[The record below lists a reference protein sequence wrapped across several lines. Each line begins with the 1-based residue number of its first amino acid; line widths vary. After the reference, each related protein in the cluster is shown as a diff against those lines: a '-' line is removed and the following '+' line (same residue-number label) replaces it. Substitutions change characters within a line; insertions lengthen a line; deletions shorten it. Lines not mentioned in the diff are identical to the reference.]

1 MAHVL
6 RRFIVLSVGVF
17 FTLPILKAQQLLGST
32 GLLNIPTADM
42 KPAATFTGG
51 ASVFSKDVM
60 HGTYNN
66 GTGLYHVSFTPFP
79 FVEGTLR
86 ETFVTVQR
94 YNAAKEKVMYYNQ
107 DRSSTIRVRPIAE
120 RPNRWWPSVVIGTN
134 DIYAIGD
141 SPYSAIYAVATKHF
155 NLGRIGRVGLT
166 LGYSDLIR
174 GGNVYNG
181 AFGGIDYQPLP
192 NQPLH
197 IMADYDTRGFNV
209 GVSGQ
214 LWKAMNFFAY
224 TTELKGW
231 ALGLSYQHTI
241 KF

>member
-6 RRFIVLSVGVF
+6 RRLIVLSVGAF
-17 FTLPILKAQQLLGST
+17 FSLPILKAQQLIGST

-42 KPAATFTGG
+42 KREATFQGG
-51 ASVFSKDVM
+51 VSVFSKDVM
-60 HGTYNN
+60 HSTYNY
-66 GTGLYHVSFTPFP
+66 GTGIYYVSFAPFS
-79 FVEGTLR
+79 FIEGTLR
-86 ETFVTVQR
+86 ETFLKKR
-94 YNAAKEKVMYYNQ
+94 NEKTGKLKIFNQ

-120 RPNRWWPSVVIGTN
+120 KENRWWPSIVLGTN
-134 DIYAIGD
+134 DIYALGD

-155 NLGRIGRVGLT
+155 NLGNLGRVGLT

-181 AFGGIDYQPLP
+181 TFGGIDYQPFA
-192 NQPLH
+192 QKSFH
-197 IMADYDTRGFNV
+197 IMADYDTRGFNI
-209 GVSGQ
+209 GVTGQ
-214 LWKAMNFFAY
+214 LWNAMNIFAY

-231 ALGLSYQHTI
+231 AVGVSYQHTI